1 MVRENPVYGRGFLLQ
16 QANDFMGPSAP
27 PPKDY
32 RLRTY
37 PSGKGYAEFRA
48 ALCQTISLDSTR
60 MKLNDQA
67 HDKQPQSKVWFT
79 IAGLPD

>member
-32 RLRTY
+32 RLQTTDL
-37 PSGKGYAEFRA
+37 PFGEG
-48 ALCQTISLDSTR
+48 LCGIPRRPLQD
-60 MKLNDQA
+60 
-67 HDKQPQSKVWFT
+67 HQP
-79 IAGLPD
+79 G